1 MDKIFLDKIL
11 SITKSIASNRVDFPE
26 LLLPTNTAFSL
37 TKIDAFLI
45 PRKFK
50 ISILHMFTTAPLYK
64 ELGILTMHFSF

>member
-26 LLLPTNTAFSL
+26 LLSPTNTAFSL

-50 ISILHMFTTAPLYK
+50 ISISHMFTTAPLYK

>member
-11 SITKSIASNRVDFPE
+11 FITKSIASNRVDFPK
-26 LLLPTNTAFSL
+26 LLSPTAFSL

-50 ISILHMFTTAPLYK
+50 ISILHMFTTAPSTKNL
-64 ELGILTMHFSF
+64 EF

>member
-11 SITKSIASNRVDFPE
+11 SIAKSISSNRVDFPE
-26 LLLPTNTAFSL
+26 LLSPTNTAFSL

-50 ISILHMFTTAPLYK
+50 ISILHMFTTAPPSTKNL
-64 ELGILTMHFSF
+64 EF